1 MFISSIG
8 IMASHLASSVCMAAI
23 LAVDSATKLKK
34 KSVKQLLG
42 DLAFEETELFSY
54 RNKLLNYLCV
64 PYRTFQ
70 LELLQMTDDIFFKM
84 YGLDPTQTII
94 FSDQTLVTQW

>member
-23 LAVDSATKLKK
+23 LAVDSATKLKN

-42 DLAFEETELFSY
+42 DF
-54 RNKLLNYLCV
+54 
-64 PYRTFQ
+64 TFQ
-70 LELLQMTDDIFFKM
+70 LELLQMTDDIFVQL
-84 YGLDPTQTII
+84 YELDPSQMLI
-94 FSDQTLVTQW
+94 FSDQALL